1 MRGYFITFEGPDG
14 AGKSTQIQLLN
25 DYLKAE
31 GWDTVLTR
39 EPGGTPIGEK
49 IRSIILDVE
58 NREMNPIAEML
69 LYAAA
74 RAQHVSQ
81 LIKPAL
87 EKGKIVLCDRFV
99 DSSIA
104 YQGFGRE
111 LGVDMVEGVNHF
123 ALQGIVPDLTI
134 LFAIDPEKGLERGRT
149 RHRGM
154 DRLEKEQ
161 MDFHKK
167 VYEGFISLSHK
178 YPQRIRIIDANLE
191 IEKIHESVISE
202 IQRLLKRP
210 K

>member
-191 IEKIHESVISE
+191 IEKIHESVVSE